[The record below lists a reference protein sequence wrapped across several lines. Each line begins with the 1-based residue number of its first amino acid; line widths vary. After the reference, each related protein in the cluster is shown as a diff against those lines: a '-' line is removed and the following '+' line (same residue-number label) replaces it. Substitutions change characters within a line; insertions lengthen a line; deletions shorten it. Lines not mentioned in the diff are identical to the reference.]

1 MTNSML
7 LSLFGKDAPGFP
19 AFRSLQREVDRVFDQ
34 YRDFLPGVTA
44 NGDLDENGDLV
55 PKIDVRE
62 TDKLF
67 EISAEL
73 PGVDEEDMNVSVSGN
88 LLTLRGEKSSSHEED
103 EEGYRLV
110 ERSFGRFSRTIPF
123 SFDLDGDKVAADF
136 DKGVLSIKIEKPPE
150 IAAKSK
156 KIEISKA
163 T

>member
-7 LSLFGKDAPGFP
+7 PSLFGKDASGFP
-19 AFRSLQREVDRVFDQ
+19 AFRSLQREVDRVFDEF
-34 YRDFLPGVTA
+34 RDFLPGVTA
-44 NGDLDENGDLV
+44 NRDLDGNGDLV
-55 PKIDVRE
+55 PKVDVRE
-62 TDKLF
+62 TDKSF

-73 PGVDEEDMNVSVSGN
+73 PGVDEKDMDVSVSGN
-88 LLTLRGEKSSSHEED
+88 LLTLRGEKSSRHEED

-123 SFDLDGDKVAADF
+123 PFDLDGDKVVADF

-163 T
+163 A